1 MTFLLIDGTN
11 LAHRLYH
18 IQKATSSSEKLDL
31 AKTMRRSI
39 TALIEKHQPT
49 HCAIAF
55 DNHEPTR
62 RHQQYPEYK
71 QGRKEKEFALRDALA
86 QTEQYFIELG
96 SGIVAPIGY
105 EADDVLATLATK
117 AKSMTKLIY
126 SGDRNL
132 FQLVDETTA
141 ILYPHKGK
149 TSILDAVAVYEKMQV
164 HPHQITDFK
173 GLYGDTS
180 DNIPGVPRIG
190 AKTASTLLA
199 KYNSNAER
207 TASIEEI
214 FNHLW
219 QISPAIYQKLRF
231 HQEIALLSKKLAT
244 LERELSLAP
253 CTLQQLRCQSK
264 KAKADM
270 V

>member
-1 MTFLLIDGTN
+1 MKVKQPTVNTMTFLLIDGTN

-18 IQKATSSSEKLDL
+18 IQKVTSGDEKLDL
-31 AKTMRRSI
+31 AKTMQRSV

-62 RHQQYPEYK
+62 RQQQYPEYK
-71 QGRKEKEFALRDALA
+71 QNRKEKEPALYGALA
-86 QTEQYFIELG
+86 QTEQYFIDLG
-96 SGIVAPIGY
+96 SGILAPVGY
-105 EADDVLATLATK
+105 EADDVVATLATK

-126 SGDRNL
+126 SGDRDL
-132 FQLVDETTA
+132 FQLVDKTTT
-141 ILYPHKGK
+141 ILYPHKGR
-149 TSILDAVAVYEKMQV
+149 TSILDAAAVYEKMQV
-164 HPHQITDFK
+164 HPYQITDFK
-173 GLYGDTS
+173 GLCGDTS

-199 KYNSNAER
+199 KYNS
-207 TASIEEI
+207 IEEI

-219 QISPAIYQKLRF
+219 QIAPAIYQKLRS
-231 HQEIALLSKKLAT
+231 HQEIALLSKQLAT

-253 CTLQQLRCQSK
+253 CTLQNLRC
-264 KAKADM
+264 AKRAI